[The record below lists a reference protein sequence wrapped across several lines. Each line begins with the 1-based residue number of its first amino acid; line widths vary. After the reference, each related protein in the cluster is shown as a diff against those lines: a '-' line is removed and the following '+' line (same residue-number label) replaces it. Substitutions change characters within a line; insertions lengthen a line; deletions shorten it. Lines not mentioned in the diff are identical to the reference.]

1 MVDICGGSGGGKSG
15 GGRSGGSSE
24 AGTNGDAGQP
34 GEVVRQANA
43 QNEKA
48 FAAYVDRNDHQD
60 ALDDYRAQRIAD
72 RLHIAI
78 RTDENGNIIGHRV
91 ISNKAKI
98 ADKNAKYAPYGKTRE
113 ETVKNMRK
121 ALYG

>member
-1 MVDICGGSGGGKSG
+1 MCGGSGGS
-15 GGRSGGSSE
+15 GGRSGGGGGDMSK
-24 AGTNGDAGQP
+24 NGDAGQP
-34 GEVVRQANA
+34 GEVVRAANA
-43 QNEKA
+43 EKEKA

-113 ETVKNMRK
+113 ETIKNMRK

>member
-1 MVDICGGSGGGKSG
+1 MCGGSGGS
-15 GGRSGGSSE
+15 GGRSGGGGGDMSK
-24 AGTNGDAGQP
+24 NGDAGQP
-34 GEVVRQANA
+34 GEVVRAANA
-43 QNEKA
+43 EKEKA

-91 ISNKAKI
+91 ISNKTKI

-121 ALYG
+121 ALFG

>member
-1 MVDICGGSGGGKSG
+1 MAKSSGGGGSGGRSGSG
-15 GGRSGGSSE
+15 GGS
-24 AGTNGDAGQP
+24 TNGDAGQP
-34 GEVVRQANA
+34 GEVVRRANA
-43 QNEKA
+43 ENEKA

-60 ALDDYRAQRIAD
+60 ALDDYRAQRSAD

-78 RTDENGNIIGHRV
+78 RTDEKGNIIGHRV
-91 ISNKAKI
+91 ISNKTKI
-98 ADKNAKYAPYGKTRE
+98 ADTNAKYAPYGKTRE

>member
-1 MVDICGGSGGGKSG
+1 MGGGSGGSG
-15 GGRSGGSSE
+15 SGGRSGGSSG
-24 AGTNGDAGQP
+24 AGTDGDAGQP

-43 QNEKA
+43 ENEKA

-60 ALDDYRAQRIAD
+60 ALDDYRAQRSAD
-72 RLHIAI
+72 RLHVAI

-91 ISNKAKI
+91 ISNKTKI
-98 ADKNAKYAPYGKTRE
+98 ADTNAKYAPYGKTQE

>member
-1 MVDICGGSGGGKSG
+1 MCGGSGGSG
-15 GGRSGGSSE
+15 SGGRSGGGGGDMSK
-24 AGTNGDAGQP
+24 NGDAGQP
-34 GEVVRQANA
+34 GEVVRAANA
-43 QNEKA
+43 EKEKA

-113 ETVKNMRK
+113 ETIKNMRK

>member
-1 MVDICGGSGGGKSG
+1 VLNTCGGSGGSKG
-15 GGRSGGSSE
+15 GGGGGGGS
-24 AGTNGDAGQP
+24 TNGDAGQP

-43 QNEKA
+43 ENEKA